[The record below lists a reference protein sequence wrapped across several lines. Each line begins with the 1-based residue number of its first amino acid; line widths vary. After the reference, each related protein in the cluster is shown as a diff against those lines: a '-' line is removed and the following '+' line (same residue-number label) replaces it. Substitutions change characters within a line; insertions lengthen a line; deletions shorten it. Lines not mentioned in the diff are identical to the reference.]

1 MRKTDRLHELVISL
15 TTTEK
20 RLFKRYVSNANSKDN
35 NYVELFDVLSKMDE
49 YDEKILS
56 KKLKNKNT
64 VKNLAQSKK
73 YLKDLI
79 LKCMRDIDENR
90 AEDIVNE
97 LLREY
102 NFLKKKN
109 LIEEQW
115 KKIQKAKE
123 VAEQYELFNAQLEV
137 IEAERGYFQLHDFN
151 TYRDNFDKYTQEKKV
166 LLDKYILF
174 NELEIF
180 SSKVFLY
187 VRGLNFSVKN
197 EHIEELRSELE
208 NFDEE
213 KILKLNSFKIN
224 ILWYKM
230 NANFNNLINDHEKE
244 LFYREKIVNSYKK
257 NKKRIA
263 IDSYSY
269 LVFYFNF
276 LYALF
281 RNTRF
286 DELKKHIAEIEK
298 IKVENDN
305 TKREFLLNYLI
316 YSMLYKLNTGNIDEI
331 EKDLKKMKVLE
342 KDFIHSINK
351 ASLMTLYFNFATIY
365 FLKADFYETL
375 EWLDKILVVKSN
387 VRVDLKS
394 FVKIMEIICH
404 YELEN
409 YTLAESLIRAYTRKP
424 DTNEDHKVFLRLVN
438 KLVNTGQSDKKS
450 VFVEIQEEL
459 GKLENFKVGKDLI
472 DLWLSA
478 KLQNLDIQKVYKK
491 SFTLA

>member
-1 MRKTDRLHELVISL
+1 MKKTDRLHELVISL

-123 VAEQYELFNAQLEV
+123 VAEEYELYNAQLEV
-137 IEAERGYFQLHDFN
+137 LEAERGYFQLHDFN
-151 TYRDNFDKYTQEKKV
+151 VFKNGFDNYNKEKEALIDKYALYNRLEV
-166 LLDKYILF
+166 L
-174 NELEIF
+174 NN
-180 SSKVFLY
+180 KVFLY

-197 EHIEELRSELE
+197 EHTEELKNEIE
-208 NFDEE
+208 KYDETQV
-213 KILKLNSFKIN
+213 LQLNSFKIN
-224 ILWYKM
+224 ILWYKI
-230 NANFNNLINDHEKE
+230 NANYNNLISNHERE
-244 LFYREKIVNSYKK
+244 LIYREKMVNSYKK

-263 IDSYSY
+263 IDTYSY
-269 LVFYFNF
+269 LIFYFNF

-281 RNTRF
+281 RNSKF
-286 DELKKHIAEIEK
+286 EELKRQIAEIEK
-298 IKVENDN
+298 IKIDNDN
-305 TKREFLLNYLI
+305 TRREYLLNYLI
-316 YSMLYKLNTGNIDEI
+316 YSVLYKLNTGNIDNIDNE
-331 EKDLKKMKVLE
+331 LKKMKVLE
-342 KDFIHSINK
+342 KEFIHSINK
-351 ASLMTLYFNFATIY
+351 ASLMTLYFNFSTIY
-365 FLKADFYETL
+365 FIKSDFYEVL
-375 EWLDKILVVKSN
+375 EWLDKIQSVKAN
-387 VRVDLKS
+387 VRIDLKA

-409 YTLAESLIRAYTRKP
+409 YTLAESLIRAYTRRP
-424 DTNEDHKVFLRLVN
+424 DTNEDHKVFLRLIN
-438 KLVNTGQSDKKS
+438 KLINTGQLEKKK
-450 VFVEIQEEL
+450 VFEEIQAEL
-459 GKLENFKVGKDLI
+459 GSLTDFKIGKDLI

-478 KLQNLDIQKVYKK
+478 KLQNEDIQKVYKK
-491 SFTLA
+491 NFTLV